1 MLNRILTTL
10 DDHAFAFNRDEG
22 RYTFISANIHELTGY
37 ASNAFD
43 SDIYLWRRLIDA
55 RDIEQVAAI
64 NDIPA
69 PGQHINL
76 TYRITTAEEKTKWV
90 NEKRTLFTDE
100 QTGKAILLSI
110 VKDVQRED
118 DAKYNREESITG
130 YSILFDHNPSP
141 MWIYDVV
148 TLRILKINN
157 AAVKTYG
164 YTEDEFLT
172 MTIRDIRPR
181 ADHETFNSFIN
192 DQGISEAKFQ
202 GFSSSGIWKH
212 VTKSGEIIYVEI
224 NGDSIKHK
232 NYDSR
237 IIVATNITE
246 RIHYQEQMK
255 LREQFFSS
263 LIDSQTN
270 FLIRIGMKGE
280 YTFVNKQFSKTFGYE
295 DNELI
300 GKHFSITT
308 IPEENHLCE
317 EAFYY
322 CISNKDKI
330 TKLLHKKPDK
340 CGNLHD
346 TEWEFIAITD
356 EKGDVTEVQG
366 IGQDVTER
374 IKASEAILD
383 QNKRLQSIASL
394 SSHELRR
401 PVANMLGLINII
413 DRDNFYNP
421 ENKEIIEQLLNVGN
435 EIDTVINQIVETT
448 FSYKDQL

>member
-1 MLNRILTTL
+1 MLNRILTAL
-10 DDHAFAFNRDEG
+10 NDHALAFNMDEG
-22 RYTFISANIHELTGY
+22 RYSFISANIYELTGY
-37 ASNAFD
+37 EGADFEN
-43 SDIYLWRRLIDA
+43 DINLLSRLIDA
-55 RDIEQVAAI
+55 RDVEQVKGI
-64 NDIPA
+64 RDIPA
-69 PGQHINL
+69 PGQHVNL
-76 TYRITTAEEKTKWV
+76 TYRIITAEGKTKWV
-90 NEKRTLFTDE
+90 NEKRSLFTDE
-100 QTGKAILLSI
+100 QTGNDILLSI

-141 MWIYDVV
+141 MWIYDVA

-164 YTEDEFLT
+164 YTEDEFLA

-181 ADHETFNSFIN
+181 ADHESLNTFIN
-192 DQGISEAKFQ
+192 ERGISEAKFQ

-255 LREQFFSS
+255 LREQFLSS

-270 FLIRIGMKGE
+270 FLIRINMKGE

-295 DNELI
+295 GSEII
-300 GKHFSITT
+300 GRHFSLTT

-322 CISNKDKI
+322 CVTNKDKI

-340 CGNLHD
+340 WGNLHD
-346 TEWEFIAITD
+346 TEWEFIAIAD
-356 EKGDVTEVQG
+356 ERGHIAEVQG

-374 IKASEAILD
+374 IKANKAILD
-383 QNKRLQSIASL
+383 QNERLQNIASL

-413 DRDNFYNP
+413 DKDNFYNP
-421 ENKEIIEQLLNVGN
+421 ENKEIIEQLFNVGN
-435 EIDTVINQIVETT
+435 EIDTVIHQIVDTT
-448 FSYKDQL
+448 FSEKK

>member
-1 MLNRILTTL
+1 MLNRILTAL
-10 DDHAFAFNRDEG
+10 DDHALAFNQDEG
-22 RYTFISANIHELTGY
+22 KYSFISANVHELTGY
-37 ASNAFD
+37 DSAAFD
-43 SDIYLWRRLIDA
+43 DDIDLWRRIIDA

-69 PGQHINL
+69 PDQHINL
-76 TYRITTAEEKTKWV
+76 TYRITTAEGKTKWV
-90 NEKRTLFTDE
+90 NEKRSLFTDE
-100 QTGKAILLSI
+100 HTGNTILLSI

-141 MWIYDVV
+141 MWIYDVT

-157 AAVKTYG
+157 AAAKTYG
-164 YTEDEFLT
+164 YTEEEFLT

-181 ADHETFNSFIN
+181 ADHETFNNFIN
-192 DQGISEAKFQ
+192 KLGISEAKFQ
-202 GFSSSGIWKH
+202 GFSSSGVWKH
-212 VTKSGEIIYVEI
+212 VTKSGEILYVEI

-232 NYDSR
+232 NYDCR

-246 RIHYQEQMK
+246 RMHYQEQMK
-255 LREQFFSS
+255 LREQFLSS

-270 FLIRIGMKGE
+270 FLIRIDMKGQ
-280 YTFVNKQFSKTFGYE
+280 YTFVNKQFTKTFGYE
-295 DNELI
+295 DSDLI

-308 IPEENHLCE
+308 IPEETRLCE
-317 EAFYY
+317 EAFYH
-322 CISNKDKI
+322 CITNKDKI

-340 CGNLHD
+340 WGNLHD
-346 TEWEFIAITD
+346 TEWELIAITD
-356 EKGDVTEVQG
+356 EKGNVTGVQG

-374 IKASEAILD
+374 IKASKAILD
-383 QNKRLQSIASL
+383 QNERLQNIASL

-421 ENKEIIEQLLNVGN
+421 ENKEIIEQLLFVGN
-435 EIDTVINQIVETT
+435 EIDTVIHQIVETT
-448 FSYKDQL
+448 FSDKGRI

>member
-1 MLNRILTTL
+1 MLNRILTAL
-10 DDHAFAFNRDEG
+10 DDHALAFNRDEG
-22 RYTFISANIHELTGY
+22 KYSFISANIHELTGY
-37 ASNAFD
+37 ETTAFEHD
-43 SDIYLWRRLIDA
+43 VNLWRRLIDA
-55 RDIEQVAAI
+55 RDIEQVNAI
-64 NDIPA
+64 SDVPA

-76 TYRITTAEEKTKWV
+76 TYRITTAEGKTKWV
-90 NEKRTLFTDE
+90 NEKRSLFTDE
-100 QTGKAILLSI
+100 QTGNAMLLSI

-141 MWIYDVV
+141 MWIYDVT

-181 ADHETFNSFIN
+181 ADHETFNNFIN
-192 DQGISEAKFQ
+192 ERGISEAKFQ

-212 VTKSGEIIYVEI
+212 VTKNGEIIYVEI

-232 NYDSR
+232 NYDCR

-255 LREQFFSS
+255 LREQFLSS

-270 FLIRIGMKGE
+270 FLIRIDMKGQ

-295 DNELI
+295 GSDII

-317 EAFYY
+317 EAFYH
-322 CISNKDKI
+322 CITNKDKI
-330 TKLLHKKPDK
+330 TQLLHKKPDK
-340 CGNLHD
+340 WGNLHD
-346 TEWEFIAITD
+346 TEWELIAITD
-356 EKGDVTEVQG
+356 EKGKVTGVQG

-374 IKASEAILD
+374 IKASKAILD
-383 QNKRLQSIASL
+383 QNERLQNIASL

-413 DRDNFYNP
+413 DKDNFYNP

-435 EIDTVINQIVETT
+435 EIDTVIHQIVETT
-448 FSYKDQL
+448 TSNKGRL

>member
-1 MLNRILTTL
+1 MLNRILTAL
-10 DDHAFAFNRDEG
+10 NDHALAFNRDEG
-22 RYTFISANIHELTGY
+22 RYSFISANIKELTGY
-37 ASNAFD
+37 ESTAFD
-43 SDIYLWRRLIDA
+43 NDINLWRRLIDA

-64 NDIPA
+64 NDIPVRD
-69 PGQHINL
+69 QHINL
-76 TYRITTAEEKTKWV
+76 TYRITTAEGKTRWV
-90 NEKRTLFTDE
+90 NEKRSLFIDE
-100 QTGKAILLSI
+100 QTGNAVLLSI
-110 VKDVQRED
+110 LKDVQRED

-141 MWIYDVV
+141 MWIYDVT

-181 ADHETFNSFIN
+181 ADYETFNSFIN
-192 DQGISEAKFQ
+192 DRGISEAKFQ

-255 LREQFFSS
+255 LREQFLSS

-270 FLIRIGMKGE
+270 FLIRVDM
-280 YTFVNKQFSKTFGYE
+280 NKQFTKTFGYE
-295 DNELI
+295 DSDII

-308 IPEENHLCE
+308 IPEETHLCE
-317 EAFYY
+317 EAFYN
-322 CISNKDKI
+322 CITNKDKI
-330 TKLLHKKPDK
+330 TELLHKKPDK
-340 CGNLHD
+340 WGNLHD
-346 TEWEFIAITD
+346 TEWELIAITD
-356 EKGDVTEVQG
+356 EKGNVTGVQG

-374 IKASEAILD
+374 IKASKAILD
-383 QNKRLQSIASL
+383 QNERLQNIASL

-421 ENKEIIEQLLNVGN
+421 ENKEIIEQLLFVGN
-435 EIDTVINQIVETT
+435 EIDTVIHQIVETT
-448 FSYKDQL
+448 FSDKGRI

>member
-1 MLNRILTTL
+1 MLNRILTAL
-10 DDHAFAFNRDEG
+10 DDHALAFNRDEG
-22 RYTFISANIHELTGY
+22 RYSFISANIHELTGY
-37 ASNAFD
+37 ESTAFD
-43 SDIYLWRRLIDA
+43 NDINLWRLLIDA

-64 NDIPA
+64 NDIPVRD
-69 PGQHINL
+69 QHINL
-76 TYRITTAEEKTKWV
+76 TYRITTAEGKAKWV
-90 NEKRTLFTDE
+90 NEKRSLFTDE
-100 QTGKAILLSI
+100 QTGNTILLSI

-141 MWIYDVV
+141 MWIYDVT

-181 ADHETFNSFIN
+181 ADYETFNNFIN
-192 DQGISEAKFQ
+192 ELGISEAKFQ

-212 VTKSGEIIYVEI
+212 VTKGGEILYVEI

-232 NYDSR
+232 NYDCR

-246 RIHYQEQMK
+246 RMHYQEQMK
-255 LREQFFSS
+255 LREQFLNS

-270 FLIRIGMKGE
+270 FLIRIDMNGH

-295 DNELI
+295 GSEII
-300 GKHFSITT
+300 GKHFSTTT
-308 IPEENHLCE
+308 IPEETHLCE

-340 CGNLHD
+340 WGNLHD
-346 TEWEFIAITD
+346 TEWELIAITD
-356 EKGDVTEVQG
+356 EKGNVTGVQG

-374 IKASEAILD
+374 IKASKAILD
-383 QNKRLQSIASL
+383 QNERLQNIASL

-421 ENKEIIEQLLNVGN
+421 ENKEIIEQLLFVGN
-435 EIDTVINQIVETT
+435 EIDTVIHQIVETT
-448 FSYKDQL
+448 FSEKGRI